1 MITVIGSGS
10 WGSALA
16 AVLLENQQQVCIYGL
31 EPGILTDIKQ
41 NRKNT
46 KFLGDIELYS
56 SDRQSLIST
65 ASNLSDAITD
75 QTQYIVVVIPSGVFV
90 PIIKEVKKILAAKNL
105 KNIPI
110 ISATKGLC
118 ESSNGSSQWLHQAID
133 NELGQNYPYCILSG
147 PSFAKE
153 VAAKQPTSIVM
164 ASDDISLAK
173 KASEIFHNKWFRVY
187 IGADVLGAELGGAM
201 KNILAFAA
209 GCAEGHGFGCNA
221 RAALITRGL
230 HEMLGLGG
238 ILGVK
243 QETLMGLTGL
253 GDLVLTATDNQSRNK
268 RFGLYI
274 GQGMSVEEAT
284 KKVGQHVASFDT
296 TKLIYQLVKKYKLD
310 MPLTEQSYK
319 VLYEG
324 ISIGQAVANLA
335 ARPQKQE

>member
-1 MITVIGSGS
+1 MISIIGAGS

-16 AVLLENQQQVCIYGL
+16 SVLLSNNQSVCIYGL
-31 EPGILTDIKQ
+31 EPAILKDIQ
-41 NRKNT
+41 DNRRNT
-46 KFLGDIELYS
+46 KYLGDIELFPVTS
-56 SDRQSLIST
+56 SSLVT
-65 ASNLSDAITD
+65 VSNNLVDLITER
-75 QTQYIVVVIPSGVFV
+75 TKYIVVVIPSGSFIQV
-90 PIIKEVKKILAAKNL
+90 IQNIKAILVEKKL

-118 ESSNGSSQWLHQAID
+118 ETSDGQSEWIHQAIYQ
-133 NELGQNYPYCILSG
+133 ELGKEYPYCILSG

-164 ASDDISLAK
+164 ASDSLALART
-173 KASEIFHNKWFRVY
+173 ASKVFHNKWFRVY
-187 IGADVLGAELGGAM
+187 LGDDVLGAELGGAM

-209 GCAEGHGFGCNA
+209 GCAEGYGFGCNA
-221 RAALITRGL
+221 RASLITRGL
-230 HEMLGLGG
+230 HEMLGLGKV
-238 ILGVK
+238 LGVK

-274 GQGMSVEEAT
+274 GQGMSIAEAR

-296 TKLIYQLVKKYKLD
+296 TKLIYNLVKKYGLD

-324 ISIGQAVANLA
+324 LSIEQAIANLS
-335 ARPQKQE
+335 ARPQKME